1 MLRAHLAVGAA
12 GVLFGTTFAVM
23 KEALEDVD
31 PVPLLAM
38 RFLIAAAVLAPFA
51 LPSQRRPSQPGVV
64 RAGFVCGVAL
74 VIGYLFQTIGL
85 QHTTTGVS
93 AFITYLL
100 VVIVPVLSA
109 VVLRRVPSRPVIGGV
124 VLAAVGLVLMG
135 SPSLDEIGLGYGEAL
150 TLGCAFAFAVHILL
164 LGELAPRF
172 DVLRLTAIQLAVVGV
187 ACLVP
192 GFALGGYGFSAKAWA
207 AAAFTAIA
215 ASCAAFGL
223 QVWGQRVVGP
233 TRTSLLLMLEP
244 VSAGILGWAVGER
257 LGLTGLVGAT
267 LILAGILLA
276 ELPALRSVS
285 RAQVSSPP

>member
-1 MLRAHLAVGAA
+1 MLKAHLAVGAA

-23 KEALEDVD
+23 KDALDDVE
-31 PVPLLAM
+31 PVPLLAA
-38 RFLIAAAVLAPFA
+38 RFLIAALALAPFA
-51 LPSQRRPSQPGVV
+51 RLSARLPSQPGIV
-64 RAGFVCGVAL
+64 RAGALCGAAL
-74 VIGYLFQTIGL
+74 AVGYLFQTVGL
-85 QHTTTGVS
+85 QYTSTGVS

-109 VVLRRVPSRPVIGGV
+109 LVLRRLPSRLVVGGV
-124 VLAAVGLVLMG
+124 VVAALGLVLMS
-135 SPSLDEIGLGYGEAL
+135 SPSLSEIGLGYGELL

-172 DVLRLTAIQLAVVGV
+172 NTIRLTAIQLGFVGV

-192 GFALGGYGFSAKAWA
+192 GFALGGYDFSAKAWA

-215 ASCAAFGL
+215 ASCGAFLL

-244 VSAGILGWAVGER
+244 VSAGVLGWAIGER
-257 LGLTGLVGAT
+257 LGLTGVVGAA

-276 ELPALRSVS
+276 ELPALRSPAQ
-285 RAQVSSPP
+285 AQVPTPP